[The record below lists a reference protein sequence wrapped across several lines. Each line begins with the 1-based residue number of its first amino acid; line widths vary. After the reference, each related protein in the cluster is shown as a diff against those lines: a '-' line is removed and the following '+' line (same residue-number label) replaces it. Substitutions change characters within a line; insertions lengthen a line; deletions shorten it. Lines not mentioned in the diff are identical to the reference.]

1 MQFKRTDSLKLF
13 RCQLIAGSG
22 FFGANQLINY
32 NFSEISWSVVTSEA
46 FRDVTSLPRF
56 SLANNHSGQ
65 AGEKEDEEESADK
78 WRQRGR
84 GAHLEIEREGVLWCI
99 RVQQAPHPSHI
110 PNLILHTHIHS
121 YRQYFKDEQGKC
133 VSFIAYLYEVIKNTL
148 V

>member
-99 RVQQAPHPSHI
+99 RVQYSRPPIHHTY
-110 PNLILHTHIHS
+110 LIWYYTHTYTHTDS
-121 YRQYFKDEQGKC
+121 
-133 VSFIAYLYEVIKNTL
+133 TL
-148 V
+148 KMSRENVFLSLLTYTRLLRTH